1 MPYKALK
8 PCVLHGRQYYIGDTL
23 PPEAVLPGAEA
34 GLIRRGY
41 IASVPEAR
49 VETVE
54 VEKPVTVEKFVE
66 RAVLLPFTLA
76 FYQGEGEPVKVEIR
90 EAELQTAAD
99 ILRMNAEDAI
109 KAIQETDFPAA
120 LLTIEY
126 LDMRKTVVS
135 AAQKRKLELAA
146 ASEEGGG

>member
-8 PCVLHGRQYYIGDTL
+8 PCVLHGKQYYIGDML

-49 VETVE
+49 VEMVE
-54 VEKPVTVEKFVE
+54 VEKPVTVEKIVE
-66 RAVLLPFTLA
+66 KQVPLPFTLA
-76 FYQGEGEPVKVEIR
+76 FNQGEGEPVKVEIR

-120 LLTIEY
+120 LLTVEY

-135 AAQKRKLELAA
+135 AAQKRQLELAA